1 MEYFIYI
8 AGCLTGTII
17 AGAALK
23 LRATEAERLTKKLN
37 TYYSYQNDEILA
49 LARAEKAKKAG
60 KTLISEMLDR
70 LKSSGNDIH
79 FANLYQLLREQY
91 DIESAADFA
100 DLSTFQRTSI
110 EAALSLK
117 LTPMLSYS

>member
-49 LARAEKAKKAG
+49 LARTEKAKKAG
-60 KTLISEMLDR
+60 KKLISEMRDR
-70 LKSSGNDIH
+70 LQSNGKDIPFH
-79 FANLYQLLREQY
+79 ELYQFLREQY

-100 DLSTFQRTSI
+100 DLSSFQQASI
-110 EAALSLK
+110 EASL
-117 LTPMLSYS
+117 